1 MNLTIHASEDQVE
14 GNIMAAILGAFLSIR
29 ECASRGSLDL
39 CAFVV
44 SSKKD
49 FLQSDNT

>member
-1 MNLTIHASEDQVE
+1 MLENVLQ
-14 GNIMAAILGAFLSIR
+14 G
-29 ECASRGSLDL
+29 GSLDL